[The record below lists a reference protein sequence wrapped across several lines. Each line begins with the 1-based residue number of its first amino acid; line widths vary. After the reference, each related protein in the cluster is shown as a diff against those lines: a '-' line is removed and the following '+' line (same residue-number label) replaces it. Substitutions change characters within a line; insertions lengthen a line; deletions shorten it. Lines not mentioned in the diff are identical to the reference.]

1 MIILHSLLIALLA
14 KGLLDTKIP
23 YVCLCEMKKTEE
35 NVNHFEKNTKH
46 NHALSNGGE
55 TTKEIISYLQTT

>member
-1 MIILHSLLIALLA
+1 
-14 KGLLDTKIP
+14 
-23 YVCLCEMKKTEE
+23 MKKTEE
-35 NVNHFEKNTKH
+35 NVKHFEKNTKH